1 MNDEIATAAQSGYD
15 GVHRERPGKL
25 MRIGLSLKPG
35 RSGTKKLVA
44 LYGERLVCVRYRYDE
59 KKKKRFKTVELIIE
73 EISWEPRAKL
83 YDRDEIVGVEL
94 KANDDEMR
102 ARLLRAGGKWNA
114 TRKVWQIRY
123 DRAIKLGLRSRIR
136 GIETI

>member
-1 MNDEIATAAQSGYD
+1 
-15 GVHRERPGKL
+15 

-59 KKKKRFKTVELIIE
+59 KRKKRFKTVELIIE
-73 EISWEPRAKL
+73 EIAWEPRHNPYEDDA
-83 YDRDEIVGVEL
+83 IVGVWLKPMEEEL
-94 KANDDEMR
+94 RKKV
-102 ARLLRAGGKWNA
+102 LRAGGKWNTA
-114 TRKVWQIRY
+114 GKIWQIRY
-123 DRAIKLGLRSRIR
+123 DRAVELGLTGRIR